1 MDVQVAGQDILPE
14 EVTAQSGWLTAR
26 SRRSKRGTDN
36 STATDESSQAP
47 SNRPRFRARQ
57 PVKAQ
62 VLKAGRM
69 PPLPTEDIKIVI
81 RPKGALHIAKIGSPV
96 VTAAILQAAKLTD
109 EESLEDTVC
118 PNTQQNIVVVST
130 PHSDHADRYARI
142 SSIQVNGVTHE
153 VNAYETAAEHTT
165 KGVIRGIPL
174 TETPQQIHNKIVT
187 ARNPTALAAK
197 RIASTTTVII
207 AFDGPD
213 VPFQV
218 RYGST
223 LLPCSLYRKQI
234 DICYQCGRLGHRM
247 DVCPYPNNKI
257 CRGCGARNPPTD
269 HNCNPRC
276 SLCGG
281 PHLTADKS
289 CVARY
294 KTPYVIRKRIGER
307 RATSQATYQQA
318 GPSTLNTRTRSRSRT
333 PSRGSR
339 SRSRTPSRSRQ
350 QRSRSRSASASRIAS
365 TNKNKVSFAE
375 ALKGTSREG
384 RKITNTHAPSPPPSP
399 DNPEIAHLK
408 RENAILRDLL
418 AKLTQE
424 VRDLKQSQT
433 PAPTPIAQNAPA
445 PSQEAPTTP
454 APKKRALQDGATG
467 QVRSEVKDMLT
478 SLQTTVST
486 FQHALD
492 SIQHAL
498 IGIVQRVTNL
508 ENHILAPPS
517 QSAPV
522 CDPSGTPMATS
533 TISHHGSH

>member
-1 MDVQVAGQDILPE
+1 MPPSPSQLVDPSKDSAEAEVAEL
-14 EVTAQSGWLTAR
+14 
-26 SRRSKRGTDN
+26 
-36 STATDESSQAP
+36 
-47 SNRPRFRARQ
+47 ARQ
-57 PVKAQ
+57 NAELRWNFVGIHL
-62 VLKAGRM
+62 VG
-69 PPLPTEDIKIVI
+69 D
-81 RPKGALHIAKIGSPV
+81 
-96 VTAAILQAAKLTD
+96 AIHL
-109 EESLEDTVC
+109 
-118 PNTQQNIVVVST
+118 
-130 PHSDHADRYARI
+130 DR
-142 SSIQVNGVTHE
+142 
-153 VNAYETAAEHTT
+153 TT

-257 CRGCGARNPPTD
+257 CRGCGARNPPAD

-289 CVARY
+289 CAARY
-294 KTPYVIRKRIGER
+294 RTPYVIRKRIGER
-307 RATSQATYQQA
+307 RATSQASHQQA

-375 ALKGTSREG
+375 ALKGTSRDG
-384 RKITNTHAPSPPPSP
+384 RKITNIHAPSPPPSP

-418 AKLTQE
+418 TKLTLE

-454 APKKRALQDGATG
+454 APKKRALQDGAMG
-467 QVRSEVKDMLT
+467 QVRSEVKYMLT
-478 SLQTTVST
+478 SLQRTVST

>member
-1 MDVQVAGQDILPE
+1 MPTKLQLSTRRRG
-14 EVTAQSGWLTAR
+14 SSMGSH
-26 SRRSKRGTDN
+26 SRR
-36 STATDESSQAP
+36 P
-47 SNRPRFRARQ
+47 
-57 PVKAQ
+57 
-62 VLKAGRM
+62 
-69 PPLPTEDIKIVI
+69 
-81 RPKGALHIAKIGSPV
+81 
-96 VTAAILQAAKLTD
+96 
-109 EESLEDTVC
+109 
-118 PNTQQNIVVVST
+118 
-130 PHSDHADRYARI
+130 
-142 SSIQVNGVTHE
+142 
-153 VNAYETAAEHTT
+153 
-165 KGVIRGIPL
+165 
-174 TETPQQIHNKIVT
+174 PQQIHNKIVT
-187 ARNPTALAAK
+187 ARKPTALAAK

-234 DICYQCGRLGHRM
+234 YMCYQCGRLGHRM

-257 CRGCGARNPPTD
+257 CRGCGARNPPAD

-289 CVARY
+289 CAARY

-307 RATSQATYQQA
+307 RATSQASYQQA

-333 PSRGSR
+333 LSRGSR

-350 QRSRSRSASASRIAS
+350 QRSRSRSASASRIPS

-408 RENAILRDLL
+408 RENVILRDLL
-418 AKLTQE
+418 TKLTQE

-454 APKKRALQDGATG
+454 APKKRALQDGAMG
-467 QVRSEVKDMLT
+467 HVRSEVKDMLT

-498 IGIVQRVTNL
+498 IEQPKLQTEASAKVRPPKSRVQLPKLHTDVVVPRQLFL
-508 ENHILAPPS
+508 ENNKAIA
-517 QSAPV
+517 
-522 CDPSGTPMATS
+522 DT
-533 TISHHGSH
+533 GSHITTRTEDKFEITKNEMRKPFSLERGDQNSKSQPNRHHSYYFHDRHRSVETDHQRRSTARNRSHEYN

>member
-1 MDVQVAGQDILPE
+1 MNHLKPQVTGP
-14 EVTAQSGWLTAR
+14 
-26 SRRSKRGTDN
+26 
-36 STATDESSQAP
+36 
-47 SNRPRFRARQ
+47 
-57 PVKAQ
+57 AQ
-62 VLKAGRM
+62 VLKVGRM

-118 PNTQQNIVVVST
+118 PNTQQNIVVFST

-153 VNAYETAAEHTT
+153 VKAYETAAEHTT

-234 DICYQCGRLGHRM
+234 DILYQCGRVGHRM
-247 DVCPYPNNKI
+247 DVCPYPKNKI
-257 CRGCGARNPPTD
+257 CRGWAYRGTTSNRP
-269 HNCNPRC
+269 
-276 SLCGG
+276 SLLSTSR
-281 PHLTADKS
+281 PLHPQHQNQVTLPNTVK
-289 CVARY
+289 
-294 KTPYVIRKRIGER
+294 GEPFPLEN
-307 RATSQATYQQA
+307 SISIQATTLKIPVCIDITHRIYQQE
-318 GPSTLNTRTRSRSRT
+318 
-333 PSRGSR
+333 
-339 SRSRTPSRSRQ
+339 Q
-350 QRSRSRSASASRIAS
+350 
-365 TNKNKVSFAE
+365 
-375 ALKGTSREG
+375 
-384 RKITNTHAPSPPPSP
+384 

-408 RENAILRDLL
+408 LENAILRDLL
-418 AKLTQE
+418 TKLTQE
-424 VRDLKQSQT
+424 VRDLKQTQT

-454 APKKRALQDGATG
+454 TPKKRALQDGATG
-467 QVRSEVKDMLT
+467 LVRSEVKDMLP

-498 IGIVQRVTNL
+498 IGIVQ
-508 ENHILAPPS
+508 
-517 QSAPV
+517 
-522 CDPSGTPMATS
+522 
-533 TISHHGSH
+533 